1 MEVKTLKSELNEII
15 FHLLVNQSTSLIRIE
30 RDVHD
35 KKISP
40 KEQIHFINAYLR
52 ANKIPPIS
60 IDYDGRVKLEDK
72 TREYLYHILKSS
84 KFINLDY
91 LSPEVRMSL
100 IILLLLTSSSY
111 YSLQDLANFVDVSK
125 NTLLNDIKIIKE
137 RVKGYSV
144 QVEYSRTKG
153 YKIIGTEYNLR
164 KLLVTE
170 LKTLLLHD
178 FAIPLLEKKKFIVRN
193 ELFLLEQRLL
203 KVEKTLK
210 ISFTDEQIEHLP
222 IILTLLIK
230 RMKAYN
236 REWFSEI
243 KRFDLENTHELEILK
258 NIFWD
263 LTDLS
268 EKDKLYLALQVL
280 SSNMLESALDLS
292 RGEDLQFAIDEF
304 LDVVEQN
311 LAIDLIRKKEMKEK
325 LLVHLR
331 PAIYRSWMRLNIQN
345 AIIEQFIEEYSSLF
359 AVISKSVYPLENFA
373 GKPFSKE
380 EIVYLAMHIQAWLYK
395 TQDDREYVFSAMVVC
410 RNGTSVSKFLLE
422 TLKGMFPT
430 FRFLGAFAERNFKNY
445 EDEVDFIFATV
456 PLNTTK
462 KLVIVNPVLNK
473 EDRLALKKQIRTSIE
488 KDINKKAKELVHHI
502 KKYLNTDDY
511 EKVSNKIVD
520 FYQETMAEPVIEK
533 HVNDTEQLFT
543 FYPENI
549 LFTQTEM
556 DWKSALNL
564 ALEPMQKR
572 GSITERYGE
581 KVIELFENDSSR
593 MMIGPSVYLPHAKP
607 SEGVL
612 KEDFS
617 LLVCKHP
624 IYMPDGELAKMIV
637 VIAPEDNNHHVPTL
651 LALNEL
657 FLDEHRAEI
666 LYKATQPDE
675 ILNCL
680 NAATERR

>member
-1 MEVKTLKSELNEII
+1 MKSELNEII
-15 FHLLVNQSTSLIRIE
+15 FHLLVNQSTSLTMIE
-30 RDVHD
+30 KDIHD
-35 KKISP
+35 RKISP
-40 KEQIHFINAYLR
+40 KEQIYFINKYLS
-52 ANKIPPIS
+52 AHDISPIT
-60 IDYDGRVKLEDK
+60 IGYDGRVKLKNE
-72 TREYLYHILKSS
+72 TREYLYHILKTS

-91 LSPEVRMSL
+91 LSPEIRMSL
-100 IILLLLTSSSY
+100 IILLLLTNSSY
-111 YSLQDLANFVDVSK
+111 YSLQDLADFVDVSK

-144 QVEYSRTKG
+144 QIEYSRTEG

-178 FAIPLLEKKKFIVRN
+178 FAIPLLEKKKFIYRN

-222 IILTLLIK
+222 IILSLIIK
-230 RMKAYN
+230 RIKAFN

-243 KRFDLENTHELEILK
+243 KGFNLENTHELEILK
-258 NIFWD
+258 DIFWD
-263 LTDLS
+263 LIDLS
-268 EKDKLYLALQVL
+268 DRDKLYLALQVL

-292 RGEDLQFAIDEF
+292 RGEDLQFAVDEF

-331 PAIYRSWMRLNIQN
+331 PAIYRSWMRLNVQN
-345 AIIEQFIEEYSSLF
+345 TIIEQFIEEYSSLF
-359 AVISKSVYPLENFA
+359 SVISKSVFPLENFA

-380 EIVYLAMHIQAWLYK
+380 EIVYLAMHIQAWLYE
-395 TQDDREYVFSAMVVC
+395 TQDERDYIFTAMVVC

-430 FRFLGAFAERNFKNY
+430 FRFIGTFAERNFKNH
-445 EDEVDFIFATV
+445 EENVDFIFSTV

-462 KLVIVNPVLNK
+462 KIVIVHPVLNK
-473 EDRLALKKQIRTSIE
+473 EARIALRKQIRTSIE
-488 KDINKKAKELVHHI
+488 KDINHKAKELVHHI

-511 EKVSNKIVD
+511 EKVSTRIVN
-520 FYQETMAEPVIEK
+520 FYQEATDEPIVQTNLE
-533 HVNDTEQLFT
+533 DTEQLFT
-543 FYPENI
+543 FHPENV
-549 LFTQTEM
+549 LFTEGVMT
-556 DWKSALNL
+556 WKNALHV
-564 ALEPMQKR
+564 ALETMKKR
-572 GSITERYGE
+572 GSITDEYAK
-581 KVIELFENDSSR
+581 KVVELFEIDSSR

-612 KEDFS
+612 REDFS
-617 LLVCKHP
+617 ILVCKHSV
-624 IYMPDGELAKMIV
+624 YMPDGELAKMIV
-637 VIAPEDNNHHVPTL
+637 VVAPEDNNHHVPTL

-657 FLDEHRAEI
+657 FLDEQKADI
-666 LYKATQPDE
+666 LFQATHTQE
-675 ILNCL
+675 ILNVL
-680 NAATERR
+680 NQSTEKEVI